1 VGNNVSDEPATVIF
15 MVTLLLHI
23 HAGHPSLLKWNGGM
37 RWYIW
42 YIVEIVDSYF
52 TLLVLSS
59 GRHVRLVPSHSIK
72 ELLVFF
78 VVTEAGDRIKVR

>member
-1 VGNNVSDEPATVIF
+1 MFFIS
-15 MVTLLLHI
+15 
-23 HAGHPSLLKWNGGM
+23 WN
-37 RWYIW
+37 YSIT
-42 YIVEIVDSYF
+42 YF

-72 ELLVFF
+72 KLFVLF